1 MVKHGHN
8 GNNGEQD
15 HFLKKHA
22 GRDEKLIIQQIV
34 ALYSIYYIHLILSY
48 RVIFVLI

>member
-1 MVKHGHN
+1 MVKN

-22 GRDEKLIIQQIV
+22 GGDEKLN
-34 ALYSIYYIHLILSY
+34 IYNK
-48 RVIFVLI
+48 

>member
-1 MVKHGHN
+1 MVKN

-22 GRDEKLIIQQIV
+22 GGDEKLI
-34 ALYSIYYIHLILSY
+34 AAEGSTLFLT
-48 RVIFVLI
+48 

>member
-1 MVKHGHN
+1 MVKNGDN

-22 GRDEKLIIQQIV
+22 GGDEKLI
-34 ALYSIYYIHLILSY
+34 YNK
-48 RVIFVLI
+48 